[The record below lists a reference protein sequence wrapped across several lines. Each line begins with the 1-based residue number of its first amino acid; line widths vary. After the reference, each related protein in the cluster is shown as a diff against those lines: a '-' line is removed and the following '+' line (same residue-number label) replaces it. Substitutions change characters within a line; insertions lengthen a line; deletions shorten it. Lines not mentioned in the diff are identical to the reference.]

1 MEMEIANY
9 QSHVENN
16 VWTNARDNSYA
27 LKVKL
32 IVKSNERNQ
41 LTSVAIDLGPG
52 AYQTEVKL
60 HDQICL

>member
-16 VWTNARDNSYA
+16 VRTNARDNSYA

-41 LTSVAIDLGPG
+41 LTSVAVDLKPG
-52 AYQTEVKL
+52 A
-60 HDQICL
+60 